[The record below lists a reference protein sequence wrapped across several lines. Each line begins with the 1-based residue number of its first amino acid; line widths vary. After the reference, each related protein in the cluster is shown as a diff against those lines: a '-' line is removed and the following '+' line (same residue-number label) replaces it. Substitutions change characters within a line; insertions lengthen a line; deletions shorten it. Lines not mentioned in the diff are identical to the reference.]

1 MDQTEVNMFQIVVL
15 FFIGIFVANCS
26 SLSLRVNSTPPEA
39 EVVLHTSNGAQKLGV
54 TPLQI
59 NDDQLRSLPEGFTLE
74 VSKADFMQQRIMI
87 EKRALSARGEVSVK
101 LQEISK
107 AELKLND
114 PDVKATIESI
124 ARQVA
129 QIQSSLIKK
138 EYIQAEVL
146 TRNMLNTYPYFS
158 VGWNLLGNNF
168 YLQGKIMDSIN
179 AYQKALTLEPENV
192 ETRVILDRLTRQPA
206 SPSTSSG
213 GL

>member
-1 MDQTEVNMFQIVVL
+1 MFHIAMGFIFFLFVV
-15 FFIGIFVANCS
+15 NCS

-39 EVVLHTSNGAQKLGV
+39 EVTLHTLNGAQKLGV
-54 TPLQI
+54 TPLQLS
-59 NDDQLRSLPEGFTLE
+59 DEQLRSLPEGFTIE
-74 VSKADFMQQRIMI
+74 VSKPDFLQQKIMI
-87 EKRALSARGEVSVK
+87 EKRALSASGEVSVK

-129 QIQSSLIKK
+129 QIQSSLLKK

-158 VGWNLLGNNF
+158 VGWNLLGNNY
-168 YLQGKIMDSIN
+168 YLQGKTSESIA

-206 SPSTSSG
+206 NSSTSG

>member
-1 MDQTEVNMFQIVVL
+1 MFQIILGFIFLL
-15 FFIGIFVANCS
+15 FIVNCS

-39 EVVLHTSNGAQKLGV
+39 EVTLHTLNGAQKLGV
-54 TPLQI
+54 TPLQLSH
-59 NDDQLRSLPEGFTLE
+59 DQLRSLPEGFTIE
-74 VSKADFMQQRIMI
+74 VSKPDFLQQKIML
-87 EKRALSARGEVSVK
+87 EKRALSASGEVSVK

-129 QIQSSLIKK
+129 QIQSSLLKK

-146 TRNMLNTYPYFS
+146 TRSMLNTYPYFS
-158 VGWNLLGNNF
+158 VGWNLLGNNY
-168 YLQGKIMDSIN
+168 YLQGKTMESIN

-206 SPSTSSG
+206 NSSSSG

>member
-1 MDQTEVNMFQIVVL
+1 MDKTEVNMSQITIGVL
-15 FFIGIFVANCS
+15 LLIFITGCS

-39 EVVLHTSNGAQKLGV
+39 DVVLHTLNGTQKLGV

-59 NDDQLRSLPEGFTLE
+59 SDDQLRSLPEGFTIE
-74 VSKADFMQQRIMI
+74 VSKPDFLQQKIMI
-87 EKRALSARGEVSVK
+87 EKRALSATGEVSVK

-129 QIQSSLIKK
+129 QIQSSLLKK

-146 TRNMLNTYPYFS
+146 TRNMLNTYPFFS
-158 VGWNLLGNNF
+158 VGWNLLGNNY
-168 YLQGKIMDSIN
+168 YLQGKTMESI
-179 AYQKALTLEPENV
+179 AAFQKALTLEPENV

-206 SPSTSSG
+206 NSPNSG

>member
-1 MDQTEVNMFQIVVL
+1 MFQIFMSVIFLL
-15 FFIGIFVANCS
+15 FITNCS

-39 EVVLHTSNGAQKLGV
+39 EVTLHTLNGAQKLGV
-54 TPLQI
+54 TPLQL
-59 NDDQLRSLPEGFTLE
+59 NNEQLSSLPEGFTIE
-74 VSKADFMQQRIMI
+74 VSKPDFLQQKIMI
-87 EKRALSARGEVSVK
+87 EKRALSASGEVSVK

-158 VGWNLLGNNF
+158 VGWNLLGNNY
-168 YLQGKIMDSIN
+168 YLQGKTMESIN

-206 SPSTSSG
+206 NSSSSG
-213 GL
+213 GI